1 MDPSLAESSS
11 APGRMLPTRLERDR
25 VRLRQEVAAWP
36 LRVSP
41 AEIEHIITHH
51 PYSKARGLLWQARTV
66 TPAAMPMEAAAAD

>member
-1 MDPSLAESSS
+1 MDPSL
-11 APGRMLPTRLERDR
+11 GRVFICTRTDATDAAERDR